1 MCKGS
6 IPQTFVQ
13 RMDLPPLS
21 VSKPDLN
28 FDFPTN
34 SQNSKKPRN
43 RMAPGLFRGSIPQTF
58 VQRMDLPP
66 LSVSKPD
73 LNFDFPTNSQNSKKP
88 RNRMAPGLF
97 RSLSR
102 TKHPSQDQHRIAK
115 GKEAILFLHSY
126 AVSFHGLFV
135 TIESGHQHDQGAF
148 RQVEVGDQASDSF
161 LTRKTAVR
169 SQYTAGSGA
178 AGQKGILPFFFC
190 GCRRFDLAGCLTH
203 LFARSFL
210 FIVPQP
216 TIPDK

>member
-34 SQNSKKPRN
+34 SQNN
-43 RMAPGLFRGSIPQTF
+43 
-58 VQRMDLPP
+58 
-66 LSVSKPD
+66 
-73 LNFDFPTNSQNSKKP
+73 KKP

-102 TKHPSQDQHRIAK
+102 TKHPSHGCQHRIAK

-126 AVSFHGLFV
+126 AGKLPWSFRSHRKRTPAWTRVL
-135 TIESGHQHDQGAF
+135 SG
-148 RQVEVGDQASDSF
+148 RLEVGDQAIDAPQ
-161 LTRKTAVR
+161 R
-169 SQYTAGSGA
+169 YAGIQEDLGVSA
-178 AGQKGILPFFFC
+178 AGT
-190 GCRRFDLAGCLTH
+190 DLARIWQLQPPEYGSWWCLQRSPGV
-203 LFARSFL
+203 ARCLGRLNDGGPLLSSN
-210 FIVPQP
+210 
-216 TIPDK
+216 TTCCAS